1 MFLKALTGG
10 RGPAWLFLIIG
21 EYHIIDYIGVICA
34 YSTLINHINVDP
46 REIIVPD
53 SLTKLKAWYLL

>member
-1 MFLKALTGG
+1 MQHVPESIDRRKRPCLVI
-10 RGPAWLFLIIG
+10 LIIG

-53 SLTKLKAWYLL
+53 SLTKLKA